1 MDEDLL
7 FEQSYLIDALPGDSM
22 SLSAIDD
29 GGANLP
35 AAIASAAYGYTR
47 GGQFSPLYAGL
58 FGFFG
63 YSYPLISTL
72 IIAGDALFN
81 TDTPARRAA
90 AAAYA
95 KHGSSFSKKL
105 GFSGLSGNRNYGKH
119 CIRHNRKTRRCSKY
133 VYR

>member
-1 MDEDLL
+1 MN
-7 FEQSYLIDALPGDSM
+7 
-22 SLSAIDD
+22 LSAIDD
-29 GGANLP
+29 GSANLP

-90 AAAYA
+90 AAAYE
-95 KHGSSFSKKL
+95 KHGSSFTKKL

-133 VYR
+133 AYR